1 MGRAGGEHTVEMGKV
16 RATCNGL
23 QRTGLK
29 VDIRVKDGLLK
40 EVASELGL
48 HVE

>member
-1 MGRAGGEHTVEMGKV
+1 MQWPAENRIKGR
-16 RATCNGL
+16 
-23 QRTGLK
+23 
-29 VDIRVKDGLLK
+29 IRVKDGLLK